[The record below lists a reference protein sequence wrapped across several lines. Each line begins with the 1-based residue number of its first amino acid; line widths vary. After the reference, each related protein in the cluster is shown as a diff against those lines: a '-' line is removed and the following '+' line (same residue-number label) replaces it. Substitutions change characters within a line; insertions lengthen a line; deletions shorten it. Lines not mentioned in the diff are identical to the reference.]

1 MKDKFFLD
9 TNIILYS
16 FDKKDMRKKQIASD
30 LIQKGL
36 VNGLGRLSFQV
47 IQEFINVS
55 TKGKILTLKP
65 EDILLYIQEILI
77 PQCNIRPDIDFII
90 QSLHLK
96 NHYNYSFYDSM
107 ILCAALA
114 QDCSIIYSED
124 LHSGHKIKGL
134 VIQNPF
140 V

>member
-36 VNGLGRLSFQV
+36 VDGLGRLSFQV

-96 NHYNYSFYDSM
+96 NQYNYSFYDSM

-124 LHSGHKIKGL
+124 LHADHKIKGL

>member
-36 VNGLGRLSFQV
+36 VDGLGRLSFQV

-90 QSLHLK
+90 QSLHLMCC
-96 NHYNYSFYDSM
+96 F
-107 ILCAALA
+107 
-114 QDCSIIYSED
+114 
-124 LHSGHKIKGL
+124 GTGL
-134 VIQNPF
+134 QYHLF
-140 V
+140 